1 MSAKSREMTTYDP
14 HQVDA
19 SLDDFH
25 ALPTPPPTLP
35 PSFIRYPSQRS
46 GFAQSSMHTDD
57 LDQESVTSDLM
68 DAASSLSGGGYSP
81 PAWRRMGNGDRDFG
95 SWRRSDGGGNPMGLG
110 FGRPDWQQQHHYD
123 DGLIDDEDVAE
134 NDDVL
139 RRAIRTRLPTGSLSP
154 EKGRTPEPG
163 ADEDDTLVKLKSI
176 DGSPVKSIKN
186 DAHRRSMMASMSPD
200 TAKDNCKFLSQCD
213 WPH

>member
-1 MSAKSREMTTYDP
+1 MTTYDP

-35 PSFIRYPSQRS
+35 PSFVRYPSHHS
-46 GFAQSSMHTDD
+46 GFARSSMHTDD

-95 SWRRSDGGGNPMGLG
+95 SWRRSDGNPMGLG
-110 FGRPDWQQQHHYD
+110 FGRPDWQQPCD
-123 DGLIDDEDVAE
+123 DIDDDDVAE

-154 EKGRTPEPG
+154 EKGRTPERDT
-163 ADEDDTLVKLKSI
+163 DEEETLMKLKSL
-176 DGSPVKSIKN
+176 GSSPMKSIKN
-186 DAHRRSMMASMSPD
+186 DAHRQSIMASMSPEV
-200 TAKDNCKFLSQCD
+200 AKDNCKFL
-213 WPH
+213 